1 MDTNLKKILLVFGG
15 GVLLFWAFK
24 KIKPIDVKTKTA
36 KKGVEVSADG
46 NSEDKQKNAKVVLK
60 AFMEAKKAG
69 ESKDFLAEMNREFA
83 KEYGLKVLPNKSNGK
98 MFVSDLE
105 GNKVI

>member
-15 GVLLFWAFK
+15 GILLFWAFK
-24 KIKPIDVKTKTA
+24 KIKPIDIKTNSTKID
-36 KKGVEVSADG
+36 KEVNADG
-46 NSEDKQKNAKVVLK
+46 DSEEKLKNAKVVLN
-60 AFMEAKKAG
+60 AFMTAKKAG

-98 MFVSDLE
+98 MFVADLE